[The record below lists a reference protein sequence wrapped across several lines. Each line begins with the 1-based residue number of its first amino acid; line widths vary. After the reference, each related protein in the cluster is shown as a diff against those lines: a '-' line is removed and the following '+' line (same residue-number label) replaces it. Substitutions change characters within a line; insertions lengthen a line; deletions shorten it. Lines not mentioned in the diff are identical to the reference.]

1 MADVFISYS
10 RTDADAARRFAE
22 AFEALGMSVWW
33 DVALRSGE
41 TFDEAI
47 EQALKQAKAVVV
59 LWSKASIGSRWVR
72 TEATIADR
80 NGTLAPVMIE
90 ACERP
95 ILFEL
100 THTADLCHWR
110 GDTGDK
116 AWLAFEAVVRELVAK
131 RAGPEGAVPA
141 KPNTPDRDARPSILV
156 LPFVNMSGD
165 SEQEYFADGVTE
177 DIITDLSKIAAL
189 SVVSRNTAFTYKGK
203 AVAVAALARDVGVS
217 HILEGSVR
225 KSGARV
231 RVTAQLLDAKS
242 DAQIW
247 AERFDRTLD
256 DIFAIQDEISK
267 AIVAALQVKLAPEE
281 KRAIEQRA
289 TASSEAYELYIMAR
303 AFSRKGS
310 ERLKPVIIRICKR
323 VVELDPN
330 FAPAWALISFAES
343 ELSQRGVAGSDPQRA
358 LDAAKRAIDADPN
371 FAPGYA
377 ALAEAHLRG
386 LAESQPIDALL
397 ERAFQLDADCYEAHL
412 MAGSSAIPRRDYATA
427 IHHFERAIALD
438 EDAYWPAGMVVQAYE
453 ALGNLDDMRAAARR
467 SLERCEKILAREPDH
482 SGALGFFVTSLAD
495 LGETD
500 RAREWAQRAILFDPD
515 NARLHYNLACAMARM
530 GDADA
535 ATDLIEPWT
544 NSISRGWLL
553 WMEKD
558 NSLDPIR
565 THPRFAAM
573 IARVRARFE
582 NAEPEKPKPR
592 RRSK

>member
-10 RTDADAARRFAE
+10 RSDAATARRFAE
-22 AFEALGMSVWW
+22 AFEALGYSVWW
-33 DVALRSGE
+33 DIALRSGE

-47 EQALKQAKAVVV
+47 EQALKQAKAVIV
-59 LWSKASIGSRWVR
+59 LWSKTSVGSRWVR

-90 ACERP
+90 PCERP

-100 THTADLCHWR
+100 THTADLSLWR
-110 GDTGDK
+110 GDAGDK
-116 AWLAFEAVVRELVAK
+116 TWLALEADVRKLVDK
-131 RAGPEGAVPA
+131 RAGPEGALPA
-141 KPNTPDRDARPSILV
+141 KPENAKDARPALLV

-165 SEQEYFADGVTE
+165 GEQEYFADGVTE
-177 DIITDLSKIAAL
+177 DIITDLSKIAAI

-203 AVAVAALARDVGVS
+203 AVAVAALARDLSVS

-225 KSGARV
+225 KSGTRV
-231 RVTAQLLDAKS
+231 RVTAQLLEAKS

-267 AIVAALQVKLAPEE
+267 AIVGALQVKLAPEE
-281 KRAIEQRA
+281 KRAIEKRA
-289 TASSEAYELYIMAR
+289 TASSEAYELYVMAR

-310 ERLKPVIIRICKR
+310 ERLKPVIIRICRR

-343 ELSQRGVAGSDPQRA
+343 ELTQRGVAGSSPQRA
-358 LDAAKRAIDADPN
+358 LETAQRAIDADPN

-386 LAESQPIDALL
+386 LAESQPVDALL
-397 ERAFQLDADCYEAHL
+397 QRALELDPDCYEAHL
-412 MAGSSAIPRRDYATA
+412 VAGASAIAKREYETA
-427 IHHFERAIALD
+427 VRHFERAIALD

-453 ALGNLDDMRAAARR
+453 ALGNHDDVLAASRR
-467 SLERCEKILAREPDH
+467 SRARCERILAHEPDH

-495 LGETD
+495 LDETD
-500 RAREWAQRAILFDPD
+500 RAREWAQRAVLFDPD
-515 NARLHYNLACAMARM
+515 NARLHYNLACAMARI
-530 GDADA
+530 GDAEA
-535 ATDLIEPWT
+535 AAALIEPWID
-544 NSISRGWLL
+544 SISRGWLL
-553 WMEKD
+553 WMERD
-558 NSLDPIR
+558 NSLDSVR
-565 THPRFAAM
+565 THPRFVAM
-573 IARVRARFE
+573 VERVRARFQDGE
-582 NAEPEKPKPR
+582 TPKTKPR
-592 RRSK
+592 KRAK